1 MDLSKIAS
9 FITLEP
15 SQLFRAERFVEQGL
29 KMYDSDEELT
39 EAYLKENLHGVT
51 LDYAMHVLDESSTS
65 YMDVAI
71 HNQGGKFSAPTAG
84 VYGVSSRPEIK
95 KKIKDKVL
103 KKNELEKK
111 QRSMKK
117 EEVEQVDELYKGKHG
132 QTEKQY
138 QDSRSDGGKMIS
150 GDSKGSGA
158 SYSSRGVKNTGPNP
172 AGGSKKPQG
181 QGRMTSGARTE
192 LQFRK
197 AALKKKANEEFE
209 IVNEEDYDRMKDRRM
224 ERGGVG
230 GNQRYDRPSRSNTAG
245 KKPSS
250 GMSAFDKVAGD
261 LKKKY
266 GEKAIYAKKTT
277 KEEVVLEKK
286 AAKDYDGDGKIESGS
301 KEHAGVVHNAIQRA
315 KGKKADG
322 KDTRKEEVVSLSD
335 SLIEGKVACKKCNGK
350 GCDDCK
356 GKGYKVTHNC
366 SSKVEHAEWGSGEC
380 IKEMHTL
387 DENGH
392 ISHYD
397 VLFAHGIEEN
407 VSVEDLTT
415 LVSEMHEHAI
425 NDEKNEVVE
434 SMKQARKNVGA
445 SKCWKGYKA
454 QGTKTKDGKVVPN
467 CVKEDEEL
475 EEGKRGLW
483 DNIHAKRKR
492 GEKPAKPGDKD
503 YPKTLNVEETEEVD
517 EANIEIKG
525 KKKGNVIINPEVKKV
540 TENADATKKQ
550 QIQRKQLM
558 INRQKLAL
566 QQRATAKKKPTDMHM
581 EETEN
586 IQEVD
591 TTTRSVDYGQ
601 EIENTT
607 LKRKKEKKSLS
618 DFKKLSKPKES

>member
-138 QDSRSDGGKMIS
+138 QDSRSDGGKMVS
-150 GDSKGSGA
+150 GDSKHSGA
-158 SYSSRGVKNTGPNP
+158 AYSSRAVKNTGPNP

-181 QGRMTSGARTE
+181 QGRMTSGARAD
-192 LQFRK
+192 LQYRK
-197 AALKKKANEEFE
+197 ANMKKKANEEVE

-503 YPKTLNVEETEEVD
+503 YPKTLNVEETEEV
-517 EANIEIKG
+517 EESNMEIKG

>member
-111 QRSMKK
+111 QRAMKK

-132 QTEKQY
+132 QSEKEY
-138 QDSRSDGGKMIS
+138 QDSRSDGGKMVS

-197 AALKKKANEEFE
+197 AALKKKANEEVE
-209 IVNEEDYDRMKDRRM
+209 IVNEEDYDRMKDRQM
-224 ERGGVG
+224 ERGTFRPRSKPGVARSG
-230 GNQRYDRPSRSNTAG
+230 GSQPKPMPQ
-245 KKPSS
+245 KKS

-266 GEKAIYAKKTT
+266 GDKAIYAKKTT

-301 KEHAGVVHNAIQRA
+301 KEQAGVVHNAIQRA

-322 KDTRKEEVVSLSD
+322 KDTRREEVQL
-335 SLIEGKVACKKCNGK
+335 EGKKEKCGK
-350 GCDDCK
+350 C
-356 GKGYKVTHNC
+356 GKEHENVKHCC
-366 SSKVEHAEWGSGEC
+366 SKKVEHAEWGVGEC
-380 IKEMHTL
+380 MNEMHTL
-387 DENGH
+387 DENGN

-407 VSVEDLTT
+407 VSVEVLTT

-425 NDEKNEVVE
+425 NTEKNEVVE

-467 CVKEDEEL
+467 CVKEDEE
-475 EEGKRGLW
+475 
-483 DNIHAKRKR
+483 I
-492 GEKPAKPGDKD
+492 
-503 YPKTLNVEETEEVD
+503 D
-517 EANIEIKG
+517 ESNIEIKG

-591 TTTRSVDYGQ
+591 MSTRSVDYGQ

-618 DFKKLSKPKES
+618 DFKKLSKPKKS

>member
-29 KMYDSDEELT
+29 KMYNSDEELT

-95 KKIKDKVL
+95 QKIKDKVL
-103 KKNELEKK
+103 KRNELEKK
-111 QRSMKK
+111 QRKMRK

-209 IVNEEDYDRMKDRRM
+209 IVNEEDYDRMKDRQL
-224 ERGGVG
+224 ERGTWRPRSKPGVARSG
-230 GNQRYDRPSRSNTAG
+230 GSQPG

-322 KDTRKEEVVSLSD
+322 KDTRKEEVINLSD
-335 SLIEGKVACKKCNGK
+335 SLSLVEGKVACKKCSGK
-350 GCDDCK
+350 GCDECK

-366 SSKVEHAEWGSGEC
+366 SSKVEHAEWGTGEC

-387 DENGH
+387 DENGR

-397 VLFAHGIEEN
+397 VIFAHGIEEN
-407 VSVEDLTT
+407 VSVHDLTT

-467 CVKEDEEL
+467 CVKEDEE
-475 EEGKRGLW
+475 
-483 DNIHAKRKR
+483 I
-492 GEKPAKPGDKD
+492 
-503 YPKTLNVEETEEVD
+503 D
-517 EANIEIKG
+517 EAMVQVKG

-540 TENADATKKQ
+540 NEDADVAKKQ
-550 QIQRKQLM
+550 QVQRKQLM
-558 INRQKLAL
+558 LNKQKLAL
-566 QQRATAKKKPTDMHM
+566 QQRATAKKKSTDMHM
-581 EETEN
+581 EETED

-591 TTTRSVDYGQ
+591 MSTRSVDYGQ
-601 EIENTT
+601 EIENTA